1 MSELQAALVDLLRP
15 LVREI
20 VREEVKRAKL
30 EWRWQPVGRAA
41 ELLGISEQAARRRV
55 LRGQLPGRRVEGRVY
70 VDMEKL
76 DREIAATLTPHRQ
89 SAPARRTAGGM
100 DTRR

>member
-1 MSELQAALVDLLRP
+1 MIDQALLELLRP

-30 EWRWQPVGRAA
+30 EWRWQPVARAA
-41 ELLGISEQAARRRV
+41 ELLGISERAARTRV
-55 LRGQLPGRRVEGRVY
+55 LRGQLPGKRVEGRVY

-76 DREIAATLTPHRQ
+76 DRQI
-89 SAPARRTAGGM
+89 GG
-100 DTRR
+100 RLQ